1 MLAMKE
7 ESTMTTVKRFPQLLQ
22 SLKDLDHR
30 LNKRIRGDRSRWLIL
45 GLPLGEL
52 GKKVTIMTM
61 SEDNKAHLEE
71 LMRELRPD
79 AIPHTRI
86 MVVSN
91 ELTGKNQYKD
101 RGEG

>member
-1 MLAMKE
+1 
-7 ESTMTTVKRFPQLLQ
+7 MTTAKRFPQLLQ
-22 SLKDLDHR
+22 SLKNLDYR
-30 LNKRIRGDRSRWLIL
+30 LGQTIGRSRWLVL
-45 GLPLGEL
+45 GLPPGEL

-91 ELTGKNQYKD
+91 ELTGTDQHRD
-101 RGEG
+101 RDKG